1 MKDLINKLE
10 AIGFTNYES
19 KVFMVLMQGHNMTA
33 AEIAKDAKIPR
44 TSVYEILKSFAQKGI
59 CNEIETPSKLRYEM
73 IDPDVVED
81 KLRREFKK
89 SFETKLSG
97 LDSSFKE
104 LKSFHKAKKSKES
117 AEKIEL
123 LKGFNKHRHIKF
135 LNLLEQAEKEILIV
149 NRLPD
154 RISSKVNTEAGKFF
168 KKGGTIKTIYQVRDN
183 ARIKIDDNW
192 ENVDKKGLVDI
203 FNNIEK
209 TGAELRLTM
218 SIPQNFTV
226 FDGKYVFL
234 NIIDEEMEKMLK
246 DSNEQYAKSSLRTDI
261 IIENEQ
267 YAKAMKDLFNYYW
280 DKSMTIKEFEKN

>member
-1 MKDLINKLE
+1 MKDLIKKLE

-33 AEIAKDAKIPR
+33 AEIAREAKIPR

-104 LKSFHKAKKSKES
+104 LKNFHKANVRKES
-117 AEKIEL
+117 SEKIEL

-135 LNLLEQAEKEILIV
+135 LELFKKAEKEILTA
-149 NRLPD
+149 NMLPD
-154 RISSKVNTEAGKFF
+154 RIYDKVDNQVEKFF
-168 KKGGTIKTIYQVRDN
+168 KSGGVLRSIYMIGEGAKIKYDHG
-183 ARIKIDDNW
+183 W
-192 ENVDKKGLVDI
+192 EELTKDRLLDLFKKMERAGVQI
-203 FNNIEK
+203 
-209 TGAELRLTM
+209 RLTKDL
-218 SIPQNFTV
+218 PQNLFI
-226 FDGKYVFL
+226 FDERYVFF
-234 NIIDEEMEKMLK
+234 NIIDE
-246 DSNEQYAKSSLRTDI
+246 SLDKHNLSDLI
-261 IIENEQ
+261 IDNQQ